1 MFQVKVGG
9 ITFDVECVLLEEM
22 AVKVDAL
29 SDDMEVLL
37 DELLTDGPETS
48 PAIKF
53 TIGPV
58 SEQKE

>member
-9 ITFDVECVLLEEM
+9 ITFDVECPMLEEM
-22 AVKVDAL
+22 ATQIEAL
-29 SDDMEVLL
+29 SVEMDEIL
-37 DELLTDGPETS
+37 DELTDPEAS